1 MLTELRI
8 RNFGVIVASE
18 LTFDP
23 GLTVLTGETG
33 AGKTMVVAG
42 LGQLLGARGEAG
54 IVRHGTDRALVEGR
68 WIVGEQTAEAAVDLG
83 AEMDG
88 DELLTSRHI
97 TAAGRSR
104 ALVGGAQTTVG
115 SMADLLGELA
125 TIHGQSDQLR
135 LGSLDRQRDM
145 LDAFADHAHLDRY
158 RDRFAAR
165 RAAASE
171 LGELTSAA
179 LERAREIDV
188 LAFGLDEIAAVN
200 PQPGE
205 DAALTAEFARLQ
217 AADDLR
223 LLAEASQAALSG
235 GDDPYEAPGVLGLFA
250 QARKAI
256 EQAAAT
262 DPQASGLAERLAEA
276 NFVLNDLSA
285 DVSSYLAD
293 LVADPV
299 RLEVVTGRRA
309 ELASLTRKY
318 GHTVDEVLEW
328 SRSAS
333 ERLTGLQGSDER
345 IAELTERVDALTAD
359 LTADAQAITAAR
371 TDAAERL
378 AAACEAELA
387 ALAMPRARLRFAV
400 SPLADLGPHGADR
413 VELMFAANPGSPL
426 APLAKVASGGELSR
440 VRLALE
446 VVLASGSSGHT
457 FVFDEVDAGVGGA
470 VGLEIGRRLK
480 RLAGTAQV
488 IVVTH
493 LAQVAAFADRH
504 HVVSKSSDADVT
516 VSDVRQLA
524 NDERVGELA
533 RMMGGIADSDAALA
547 HARDLLAEA
556 SRQG

>member
-387 ALAMPRARLRFAV
+387 ALAMPRAMLRFAV

>member
-125 TIHGQSDQLR
+125 TIHGQSEQLR

-145 LDAFADHAHLDRY
+145 LDAFADHAHLATY

-223 LLAEASQAALSG
+223 LLAEAAQVALSG

-276 NFVLNDLSA
+276 NFALNDLSA

-345 IAELTERVDALTAD
+345 IAELTERVDALTAE

-446 VVLASGSSGHT
+446 VVLASGSRGHT

-493 LAQVAAFADRH
+493 LAQVAAFADAH
-504 HVVSKSSDADVT
+504 HVVTKSSDSDVT
-516 VSDVRQLA
+516 IADIRALA
-524 NDERVGELA
+524 DEERIGELA

>member
-504 HVVSKSSDADVT
+504 HVVTKSSDSDVT
-516 VSDVRQLA
+516 IADIRALA
-524 NDERVGELA
+524 DEERIGELA